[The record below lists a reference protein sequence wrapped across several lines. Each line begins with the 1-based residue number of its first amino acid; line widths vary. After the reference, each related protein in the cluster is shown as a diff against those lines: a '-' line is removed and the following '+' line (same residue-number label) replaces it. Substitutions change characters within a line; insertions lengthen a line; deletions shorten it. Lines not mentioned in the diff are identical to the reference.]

1 LMMTQIRHIPFD
13 DYAIAIPSFLTIIL
27 MPFTY
32 SITNGI
38 GAGMVS
44 YVAIKIAQGKSKEIS
59 GLLWIIAAAFVIYF
73 AVHPLKELL
82 GM

>member
-1 LMMTQIRHIPFD
+1 
-13 DYAIAIPSFLTIIL
+13 

-59 GLLWIIAAAFVIYF
+59 GLLWIIAAAFTIYF
-73 AVHPLKELL
+73 AVHPLKGLL